1 MCARRDTQ
9 VSAGSEPVHE
19 NSYRSAMSV
28 LPSEAE
34 IQASLRHL
42 CLVPISD
49 ICGIAEANAHAM
61 LAYRSASVASTRWTT
76 CPEGAIWRSAMNVF
90 AIAAGMM
97 TVIHLVA
104 GWQRPRL
111 AVIVSGILWLLY
123 AVYER
128 LVATGVLC
136 DANCNI
142 RVDLVFFFPILGLA
156 TFCAYQS
163 YMGRPIPQ
171 KVVGAVLGAI
181 GLVVVPLVAES
192 YGYGALFSVV
202 VVLAIGLYVIRSRR
216 SNRGP

>member
-1 MCARRDTQ
+1 
-9 VSAGSEPVHE
+9 
-19 NSYRSAMSV
+19 
-28 LPSEAE
+28 
-34 IQASLRHL
+34 
-42 CLVPISD
+42 
-49 ICGIAEANAHAM
+49 
-61 LAYRSASVASTRWTT
+61 
-76 CPEGAIWRSAMNVF
+76 MNVF

-97 TVIHLVA
+97 AVIHLVA

-163 YMGRPIPQ
+163 YMGRPSPQ
-171 KVVGAVLGAI
+171 KVVGTVLGTI
-181 GLVVVPLVAES
+181 GVVVFALLAES
-192 YGYGALFSVV
+192 FYGALAGVAVV
-202 VVLAIGLYVIRSRR
+202 ALAIGLYVIKSR
-216 SNRGP
+216 SNTNRS